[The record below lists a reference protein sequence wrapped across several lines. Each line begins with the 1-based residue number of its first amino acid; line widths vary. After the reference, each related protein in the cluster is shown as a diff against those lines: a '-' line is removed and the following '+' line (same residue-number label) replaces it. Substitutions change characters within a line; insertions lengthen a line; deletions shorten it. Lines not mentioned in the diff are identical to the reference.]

1 MQLISKCNKGFLFL
15 FCGIDI
21 DSKYVCVVSLKDKK
35 GIKITNAFQQILN
48 ESDRKPN
55 KIWVDKRNEFY
66 NRSMKSWLQYN
77 NIEMYSANNEGNCV
91 VAKRLIRTLKNKMFK
106 YLTSISENVY
116 IDKLPERLVNKYSN
130 TYNNTIKNEVCS
142 AN

>member
-1 MQLISKCNKGFLFL
+1 M
-15 FCGIDI
+15 
-21 DSKYVCVVSLKDKK
+21 CVVSLKDKK

-66 NRSMKSWLQYN
+66 SRSMKSWLQYN
-77 NIEMYSANNEGNCV
+77 NIEMYSANNEGICV
-91 VAKRLIRTLKNKMFK
+91 VAKRLIRTLKNKIFK

>member
-1 MQLISKCNKGFLFL
+1 M
-15 FCGIDI
+15 
-21 DSKYVCVVSLKDKK
+21 CVVSLKDKK

-55 KIWVDKRNEFY
+55 KIWVDKRNECY

-91 VAKRLIRTLKNKMFK
+91 VAKRLIRTLKNKTFK